1 MMKAVFIAFNQAYN
15 DEIVDLLEAR
25 GQRGFTRWNDILGR
39 GSVDGE
45 PHYGNHAWP
54 VQNMAILTMVEDNL
68 VQPLL
73 NDLEATDQ
81 ASPDLGLRAFVW
93 DIAASY

>member
-1 MMKAVFIAFNQAYN
+1 MKAIFIAFNQAYN
-15 DEIVDLLEAR
+15 DEIVDLLAAH

-54 VQNMAILTMVEDNL
+54 VQNMAVLTMVEDGL
-68 VQPLL
+68 VPELMAA
-73 NDLEATDQ
+73 LEATDQ

-93 DIAASY
+93 DIVNKY

>member
-1 MMKAVFIAFNQAYN
+1 MMTALFSAFNQAYT
-15 DEIVDLLEAR
+15 DEIVEWLEAR
-25 GQRGFTRWNDILGR
+25 GPRGFTRWNDILGR

-54 VQNMAILTMVEDNL
+54 VQNMAVLTMVEDSL
-68 VQPLL
+68 VPTLL
-73 NDLEATDQ
+73 EELESTDK

-93 DIAASY
+93 DIVSHY